1 MERQAEFE
9 KAGLGKGRD
18 ENPGS
23 GRAEYER
30 IQKKAGRRNRIRKA
44 LTYTGLSV
52 WALIVL
58 FPFYWMLLT
67 SVKSYG
73 AYNAEHVPS
82 FFTCRRPF
90 RIILTRLRRCRW
102 AVI

>member
-30 IQKKAGRRNRIRKA
+30 IQKKAGRRNCCRQ
-44 LTYTGLSV
+44 Y
-52 WALIVL
+52 
-58 FPFYWMLLT
+58 MLL
-67 SVKSYG
+67 V
-73 AYNAEHVPS
+73 NLL
-82 FFTCRRPF
+82 F
-90 RIILTRLRRCRW
+90 W
-102 AVI
+102 